1 MEIYV
6 VSISLY
12 LLLILLDSKK
22 AHKSNITIRFI
33 YSLPFTIFGNHS
45 TYSTFFKKDV
55 RLLEAYKYGA
65 LFATGKKCTTAI

>member
-22 AHKSNITIRFI
+22 AHKSNITTRFI

-45 TYSTFFKKDV
+45 TYSTFLKDV